1 MFRSCHWCHR
11 VLRKVE
17 EPRCRTTTAHHWD
30 DLCTATE
37 SLLHLELQGIDWQPM
52 WAKRGKSLKSTYVV
66 FTGRIMK
73 LMEDYSASQVGV
85 TEDNYQKWWFKH
97 QQLSFSYVSA
107 NHETW
112 WYHGIFTNIMLLS
125 MFVGL
130 HSPSTSYSPV
140 WDMTLWGLSNQSV
153 RIQPY
158 FQWSILKTASKN
170 PQLVWSTC
178 NIHSIF

>member
-1 MFRSCHWCHR
+1 MICAPRRKASFTWSFRASTGN
-11 VLRKVE
+11 
-17 EPRCRTTTAHHWD
+17 RCGPNAGNPW
-30 DLCTATE
+30 
-37 SLLHLELQGIDWQPM
+37 SQW
-52 WAKRGKSLKSTYVV
+52 TYVV

-97 QQLSFSYVSA
+97 QQLSFSYLSFH
-107 NHETW
+107 HETW

-125 MFVGL
+125 VFVGS
-130 HSPSTSYSPV
+130 HNPSTSYSPV
-140 WDMTLWGLSNQSV
+140 RDMTLWGLSNQSV

-178 NIHSIF
+178 NIHTILEHIYIYVIIYIYHIINI